1 MKMKTTIKKSKLTAR
16 SHLSQGNDLNSIL
29 VYFLFGKIE
38 LPPKKVGRQAWFITV
53 KESFITIKM
62 DSNSNCS
69 KKGGPGTTTS
79 IIKVSM

>member
-38 LPPKKVGRQAWFITV
+38 LPPKKVGRQA
-53 KESFITIKM
+53 
-62 DSNSNCS
+62 
-69 KKGGPGTTTS
+69 
-79 IIKVSM
+79 